1 MKIEK
6 IILNIVLSILNGLTF
21 FIHPK
26 KNRITFISMTADHLT
41 GDFYQINQA
50 LQKEGCYDIQYD
62 LFQIH
67 KTIKGYFLYFINLC
81 HQLIQMKQSKL
92 IILNDNNYIISR
104 FKPKETRVLQIWH
117 ACGAIKKFGNQIARS
132 YPIQGYDAVLCS
144 ADYWK
149 PVYAKAFGIQS
160 NQVYV
165 TGLPRIDEL
174 LDPQKQRVQKE
185 ELYGKYPGIKDKKC
199 ILYAPTFRGNMVK
212 GFQVA
217 SFDIVKVLE
226 ALGDEYCILYKFHPL
241 LPDIQIDHPRA
252 VDCHD
257 EDLYALMHVSD
268 VLISDYS
275 SVILDYSLLDKPMIG
290 YIDDVED
297 YDQTIG
303 FNLDYQK
310 EFPGPVCLNE
320 EQLINA
326 LRSIKRDDRLSSFQ
340 KKYIVHKDGQNTG
353 RVVDRIHKMMD
364 PDK

>member
-26 KNRITFISMTADHLT
+26 QNRITFISMTADHLA
-41 GDFYQINQA
+41 GDFYQIDQA
-50 LQKEGCYDIQYD
+50 LKKEGCYDIHYD

-92 IILNDNNYIISR
+92 IILNDNNYIVSQ
-104 FKPKETRVLQIWH
+104 FKPKETKVLQIWH
-117 ACGAIKKFGNQIARS
+117 ACGAIKKFGNQIERS

-144 ADYWK
+144 APYWK
-149 PVYAKAFGIQS
+149 EVYAQAFGVNS
-160 NQVYV
+160 SQVYV

-174 LDPQKQRVQKE
+174 LDPQRQRTQKE
-185 ELYGKYPGIKDKKC
+185 EFYAKYPMIKEKKC

-217 SFDIVKVLE
+217 SFDMGKVLD

-241 LPDIQIDHPRA
+241 LPDIQINHQRA
-252 VDCHD
+252 IDCHD

-275 SVILDYSLLDKPMIG
+275 SVILDYSLLNKPMIA
-290 YIDDVED
+290 YIDDVEE
-297 YDQTIG
+297 YDQTVG

-310 EFPGPVCLNE
+310 EFPGPVCFKEDELMD
-320 EQLINA
+320 A
-326 LRSIKRDDRLSSFQ
+326 LKDIHTNPDISRFQ
-340 KKYIVHKDGQNTG
+340 QKYIIHKDGQNTK
-353 RVVDRIHKMMD
+353 RVIEQIHILMRG
-364 PDK
+364 